1 MESAEGTSN
10 YKTQA
15 LGNYYDLGFDLTTP
29 DDHALFLLHEG
40 ERIAIFSQNGATPDS
55 IRSRCSSHLLVNHS
69 APVYE
74 SAPAI

>member
-10 YKTQA
+10 YKAQV
-15 LGNYYDLGFDLTTP
+15 LGNYCDLGFDLTTP

-40 ERIAIFSQNGATPDS
+40 ERIAVFSQSGATLEC
-55 IRSRCSSHLLVNHS
+55 IRSRCSSHLLVNHG

-74 SAPAI
+74 SAPAM